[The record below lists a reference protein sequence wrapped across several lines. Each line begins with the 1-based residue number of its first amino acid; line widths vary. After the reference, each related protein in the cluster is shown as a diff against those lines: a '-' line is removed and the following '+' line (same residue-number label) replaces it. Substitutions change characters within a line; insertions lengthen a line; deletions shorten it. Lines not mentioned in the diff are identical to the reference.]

1 LGSLRVPLQNPDWAA
16 YMQRV
21 KDARPDALKVFI
33 PAGKTATAVMKN
45 FSDLG
50 LDKAGIKLIG
60 PGDITTDEELPNMGD
75 VAIGVLTV
83 HHYSAAAER
92 HANKACVAASNKES
106 GESGLPKFISAASW
120 DGTDM
125 IFEAIKTQKGRLDP

>member
-1 LGSLRVPLQNPDWAA
+1 
-16 YMQRV
+16 MQRV
-21 KDARPDALKVFI
+21 KDARPEARKVFI
-33 PAGKTATAVMKN
+33 PAGKTASAVMKN

-92 HANKACVAASNKES
+92 PANKAFVAAWKKEYGAS
-106 GESGLPKFISAASW
+106 DVPHFLSAVSW
-120 DGTDM
+120 DRTAM
-125 IFEAIKTQKGRLDP
+125 IFGAVKAQKRKLEPDRTMEIVKH